1 MQFRNNSNEH
11 VWIMIGGLVKAGFS
25 PSEFRG
31 KVPQNRLGNAGTL
44 YSHIQVRV
52 NK

>member
-11 VWIMIGGLVKAGFS
+11 IWTMIGVLVKAGFS
-25 PSEFRG
+25 PSEFWG

-44 YSHIQVRV
+44 YCHIQVRV